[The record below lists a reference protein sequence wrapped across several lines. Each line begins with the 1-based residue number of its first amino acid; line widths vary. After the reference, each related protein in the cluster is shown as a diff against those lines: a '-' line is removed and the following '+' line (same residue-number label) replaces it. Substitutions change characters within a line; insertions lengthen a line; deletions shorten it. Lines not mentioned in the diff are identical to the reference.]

1 MVVVAGVPLG
11 FGWAVRLQGRT
22 EYAHQGARGG
32 FETCGDS
39 AQTPTRGRSPGD
51 VNSGCSEDLG
61 PSSRAARPLCGSR
74 LSSGRESR
82 MFSNHVSYAGC
93 MHIELSP
100 LMRLHKF

>member
-1 MVVVAGVPLG
+1 M
-11 FGWAVRLQGRT
+11 RLQGRT

-51 VNSGCSEDLG
+51 VSSGRSEDLG
-61 PSSRAARPLCGSR
+61 PSSGAALPLGSR
-74 LSSGRESR
+74 LSSGPESR
-82 MFSNHVSYAGC
+82 MFSNHFSYAGC
-93 MHIELSP
+93 MHIELSA